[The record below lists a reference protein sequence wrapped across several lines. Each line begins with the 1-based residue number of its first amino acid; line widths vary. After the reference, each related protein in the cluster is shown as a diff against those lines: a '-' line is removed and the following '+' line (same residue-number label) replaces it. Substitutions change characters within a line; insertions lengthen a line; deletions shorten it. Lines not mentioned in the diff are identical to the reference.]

1 MSENKFQQL
10 MENYG
15 LLKQEKRL
23 FYPRN
28 FNLSE
33 RFLSALKEELKLQ
46 EKAGIAPDK
55 FAHKLNRALQ
65 FHIDEHKKAQ
75 RKSREE

>member
-1 MSENKFQQL
+1 
-10 MENYG
+10 MESYG
-15 LLKQEKRL
+15 LLKQEKRI

-33 RFLSALKEELKLQ
+33 RFLAALREELKQQ

-75 RKSREE
+75 LKKQ

>member
-1 MSENKFQQL
+1 MSTGKFQQL

-15 LLKQEKRL
+15 ILRQEKRL

-28 FNLSE
+28 FSLSE
-33 RFLSALKEELKLQ
+33 RFLAALKEELKLQ
-46 EKAGIAPDK
+46 EKAGIVPEK

-75 RKSREE
+75 HKVEKK